1 MKEFTLLYAEDEYT
15 TRRDHIVF
23 LQSRFNCKIYEAN
36 NGKEAL
42 KLYKKY
48 HPHIVLTD
56 ITMPQMTGLEL
67 AQEIRKI
74 SKETKIIITTAHSQ
88 KEKLLEALTLNM
100 VNYLLKPLKRKDLIQ
115 SIDTAL
121 QTLTLAKEE
130 ENFLYFDKDTKY
142 NLDTQEYYTN
152 NSLVILTLYETKLL
166 NFLCQNKNRAV
177 SSFDIFVSVWE
188 DVEKE
193 YNASSVRTLIK
204 KLRKKLPENSLLNIY
219 GGLYKLQISS

>member
-121 QTLTLAKEE
+121 QTLTLAKEK